1 MGEPRKGRHSRG
13 YLPHIDADGLTQ
25 FVTIRLADAVPLPLI
40 RQWKERLSL
49 GDQAQSPDPEAA
61 LELQRWIARYED
73 RGHGACFLR
82 KPNVAAAVQQILLN
96 TVPGLLHWVI
106 MPNHLHVLFRN
117 DGEALGTTMRKL
129 KGRTARKANQ
139 LLGRTGSFWF
149 PDYFDRMIRD
159 HDHLRRT
166 VFYIEQNPVKAGL
179 ARTAEEWEFGSA
191 FCAPSHMEGA
201 D

>member
-1 MGEPRKGRHSRG
+1 MGESRKGRHSRG

-49 GDQAQSPDPEAA
+49 EDQAQSQDPKGA
-61 LELQRWIARYED
+61 LELQRWIARFED
-73 RGHGACFLR
+73 RGHGACFLK
-82 KPNVAAAVQQILLN
+82 KPNVAAAVQEILLN
-96 TVPGLLHWVI
+96 SIPGLMHWFI
-106 MPNHLHVLFRN
+106 MPNHLHFLFRS
-117 DGEALGTTMRKL
+117 DGEPMGTTMRNL
-129 KGRTARKANQ
+129 KGRTARKVNQ
-139 LLGRTGSFWF
+139 LLGRTGSLWF

-179 ARTAEEWEFGSA
+179 ARTMEEWEFGSA
-191 FCAPSHMEGA
+191 SYAGNHSDGA